1 MAVDNIRIAELAASS
16 GKENVAN
23 EVMILISK

>member
-1 MAVDNIRIAELAASS
+1 MAVDNIRIAEPAASS